1 MDRITRLILRNIRV
15 FEEVVINLSGGVTAL
30 YGDHG
35 SGKSTVV
42 ECIEMLQRTVY
53 QYMRVPSYLER
64 VGAPWGEVVALV
76 EDDEGEEP
84 PVEYRIRIRQ
94 GADDDGFLEEE
105 ELTCEGLTVMR
116 WRPGTGGHVLDASGA
131 QVPLRP
137 DLMSGSRE
145 GDSVMSYLIIPELM
159 HPTYRRM
166 QRALRRIVVHDTAD
180 NMKDILSGEDDLLR
194 EETRALILLGVGID
208 VSLNEEQQVVMSVDG
223 LPGTLPAGEG
233 RLSDG
238 QSAWTSIVTSV
249 MALKGNLDDRDVLLI
264 VDNVERDLGNGLQRR
279 AVELLQNLPPE
290 IQVVFTSRSDNAI
303 GMLRDP
309 AASLRVFEMS
319 RGSATVSELDP
330 EELARFTEH
339 FGDVGEIS
347 AAGYLSRVLNPT

>member
-1 MDRITRLILRNIRV
+1 MDRITRLTLRNIRV
-15 FEEVVINLSGGVTAL
+15 FEEVVINLSGGVTAF

-35 SGKSTVV
+35 SGKYTVV
-42 ECIEMLQRTVY
+42 ECLEMLHRTVH
-53 QYMRVPSYLER
+53 QYMRVPAYLER

-76 EDDEGEEP
+76 EDDEGKEP

-105 ELTCEGLTVMR
+105 ELACEGCTVMR
-116 WRPGTGGHVLDASGA
+116 WRPGTGGTILDANGRQGS
-131 QVPLRP
+131 LRP

-159 HPTYRRM
+159 HPAYRRM
-166 QRALRRIVVHDTAD
+166 QRALRHIVVHDTAD
-180 NMKDILSGEDDLLR
+180 NMKDILSGEDDLLQ
-194 EETRALILLGVGID
+194 EETRALILLGVGLD
-208 VSLNEEQQVVMSVDG
+208 VSLNEEEQVVVSIDG
-223 LPGTLPAGEG
+223 LPGTFPFMGDT
-233 RLSDG
+233 LSCG
-238 QSAWTSIVTSV
+238 QVAWISVVARV
-249 MALKGNLDDRDVLLI
+249 MATKRNLDDGNVLL
-264 VDNVERDLGNGLQRR
+264 VVTKVERDLGNGLQRR

-290 IQVVFTSRSDNAI
+290 IQVVFTSCSDNAI

-319 RGSATVSELDP
+319 QGSTTVSELDP

-347 AAGYLSRVLNPT
+347 AAGYLHRVLK